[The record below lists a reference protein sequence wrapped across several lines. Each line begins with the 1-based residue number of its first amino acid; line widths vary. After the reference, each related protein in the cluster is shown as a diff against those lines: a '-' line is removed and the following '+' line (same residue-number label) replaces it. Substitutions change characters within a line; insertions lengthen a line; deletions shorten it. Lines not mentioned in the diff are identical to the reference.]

1 MDRDVLMHEMTERFQ
16 ELYAKALDALEQA
29 PDGQWIAASEFAFRD
44 VFLELM
50 KECYQKAL
58 QDKIDAHPTAQQA
71 AFSPCEP
78 RDSRPSPSAEQGAS
92 SSGRPHRPR

>member
-1 MDRDVLMHEMTERFQ
+1 MDREVLMYQMTERFQ
-16 ELYAKALDALEQA
+16 ELYSQALDALERA

-50 KECYQKAL
+50 KECYEKAL

-71 AFSPCEP
+71 AFSPCEA
-78 RDSRPSPSAEQGAS
+78 RDHGGPGLAEQGRAE
-92 SSGRPHRPR
+92 GRRSDRRG

>member
-16 ELYAKALDALEQA
+16 ELYAKALDALERA

-58 QDKIDAHPTAQQA
+58 QDKVDAHPTAQQA
-71 AFSPCEP
+71 AFSPSEP
-78 RDSRPSPSAEQGAS
+78 RDSRPPPSAEQGPAS
-92 SSGRPHRPR
+92 GGRPHRHR

>member
-16 ELYAKALDALEQA
+16 ELYGQALDALEKA

-50 KECYQKAL
+50 KESYQSAL
-58 QDKIDAHPTAQQA
+58 QAKIDAHPTADQA
-71 AFSPCEP
+71 AFSPSEAG
-78 RDSRPSPSAEQGAS
+78 DSKR
-92 SSGRPHRPR
+92 SGLA

>member
-1 MDRDVLMHEMTERFQ
+1 MDREVLMHQMTERFQ
-16 ELYAKALDALEQA
+16 EAFGKALDKLERA

-44 VFLELM
+44 VFFELV

-71 AFSPCEP
+71 AFSPSEP
-78 RDSRPSPSAEQGAS
+78 CASRPPPSAEQGPAS
-92 SSGRPHRPR
+92 GERPHRSR